1 MDGTAGVVGLRVQSR
16 VEVEQNLDPG
26 RVLIQ
31 VLLMAVNL
39 VQVLQEIDQHV
50 IQKDVQVCCN
60 VFRHLYLVTRQQN
73 NEFARYYY
81 VFIMVLTTAKL
92 FVMF

>member
-1 MDGTAGVVGLRVQSR
+1 MNGTAGEVGHLVQPR

-39 VQVLQEIDQHV
+39 ARVLQEIDQHV
-50 IQKDVQVCCN
+50 IQMDVQVCCN
-60 VFRHLYLVTRQQN
+60 VFRHIRLIEGQYKYLQKMITFN
-73 NEFARYYY
+73 C
-81 VFIMVLTTAKL
+81 
-92 FVMF
+92 